1 MLNIINIQ
9 FGNSKNNTN
18 KVKKVYNQ
26 GNIITARPQTTKYPY
41 KILSIRK
48 FPEPNFKESK
58 KPKTTKNNFI
68 YKNSNLFTTNNICTM
83 KKSFSFKE
91 EFRPKKSD
99 IKSKNGFNRS
109 SFGKNNDI
117 FYNHYEKNGN
127 NNMFKAYYSTHRKNE
142 NLLSMKY
149 NIKEFNFKNNK
160 GLFIKRANSDYKKKV
175 SSFSMNKYI
184 ENYVG
189 KTKSEGKAY
198 NSSVN
203 INENTYSLINNN
215 DDDNIQVINFLSEII
230 NTEILKNKNHKK
242 LAKNNIYYT
251 ANNIYN
257 SNIKNKEF
265 TRNLIIKRHNS
276 NYQNKASL
284 NNSKNANN
292 EIKPIIINIKRKFG
306 LITEKTENQKYKNSF
321 RNNIENNIKFRKNQ
335 SSRLTTT
342 KKSKENNMSKY
353 RPLSAT
359 NKNVLK
365 ENNLNVEKNNKID
378 DNKNEKFIIKTKC
391 KKKFKFNKNI
401 TFKNKKK
408 KMFNSHDNSEF
419 QKYLIDLNN
428 KFNSPSNHKFEN
440 KKNSDIYQYIIVPK
454 ENEENLDEKEN
465 KNNKE
470 IETIK

>member
-26 GNIITARPQTTKYPY
+26 GNIITARPQTAKFPY
-41 KILSIRK
+41 KILSIKK

-58 KPKTTKNNFI
+58 KPKTTKNKFI
-68 YKNSNLFTTNNICTM
+68 YKNSSLYTTNNIYTM
-83 KKSFSFKE
+83 KSFSFKE
-91 EFRPKKSD
+91 EFRPKNGD
-99 IKSKNGFNRS
+99 IKSKNRFNRS

-127 NNMFKAYYSTHRKNE
+127 NNIFKVYYSTHRRNE
-142 NLLSMKY
+142 NLLSKKY
-149 NIKEFNFKNNK
+149 NINEFDFKNTK
-160 GLFIKRANSDYKKKV
+160 GLFMKRANSDYKKKV

-184 ENYVG
+184 ENYFD
-189 KTKSEGKAY
+189 KTKSKDRAY
-198 NSSVN
+198 NNSLN

-215 DDDNIQVINFLSEII
+215 DDDNIQVINFLSEVI
-230 NTEILKNKNHKK
+230 NTEILKNKIHKNF
-242 LAKNNIYYT
+242 AHNNYYT
-251 ANNIYN
+251 TNNIYN
-257 SNIKNKEF
+257 GNMNNMEF

-276 NYQNKASL
+276 NYPNKASL
-284 NNSKNANN
+284 SNSKNANN
-292 EIKPIIINIKRKFG
+292 EIKPIIINIKKKFG

-321 RNNIENNIKFRKNQ
+321 RNSIENNIKFRKNQ
-335 SSRLTTT
+335 SSRLTSI
-342 KKSKENNMSKY
+342 KKSKENLMSKY

-359 NKNVLK
+359 NKNILK
-365 ENNLNVEKNNKID
+365 EKNLNVEK
-378 DNKNEKFIIKTKC
+378 DNKNEKYIIKTKC

-401 TFKNKKK
+401 KNKKK

-428 KFNSPSNHKFEN
+428 KFNSPINHKFIN

-454 ENEENLDEKEN
+454 ENEENLDEKEV

>member
-26 GNIITARPQTTKYPY
+26 GNIITARPQTAKYPY

-48 FPEPNFKESK
+48 FPEPFFKEIQ
-58 KPKTTKNNFI
+58 KPKTTKNKFI
-68 YKNSNLFTTNNICTM
+68 YKNSNIYTTNNISTM

-99 IKSKNGFNRS
+99 IRSKNGFNHS

-117 FYNHYEKNGN
+117 FYNHYEKKGS
-127 NNMFKAYYSTHRKNE
+127 NNMFKVYYSTHRRND
-142 NLLSMKY
+142 NLLSMKH
-149 NIKEFNFKNNK
+149 NINEFNFKNNK
-160 GLFIKRANSDYKKKV
+160 ELLMKRASSDYKKKV

-184 ENYVG
+184 ENYVD
-189 KTKSEGKAY
+189 KTRSKDKAY
-198 NSSVN
+198 NSSLN

-215 DDDNIQVINFLSEII
+215 DDDNIQIINFLSEVI
-230 NTEILKNKNHKK
+230 NTEILKNKNHKNFSH
-242 LAKNNIYYT
+242 NNYYT
-251 ANNIYN
+251 TNNIYN
-257 SNIKNKEF
+257 SNNNNKEF
-265 TRNLIIKRHNS
+265 TRNLIMKRHNS
-276 NYQNKASL
+276 NYQNKANLS
-284 NNSKNANN
+284 NSKNANN
-292 EIKPIIINIKRKFG
+292 EIKPIIINIKKKFG

-321 RNNIENNIKFRKNQ
+321 RNKIENSIKFRKNQ
-335 SSRLTTT
+335 SSRLTTI
-342 KKSKENNMSKY
+342 KKSKENNEFKY

-359 NKNVLK
+359 NKNILK
-365 ENNLNVEKNNKID
+365 EKNSNVEKDNKID
-378 DNKNEKFIIKTKC
+378 DNKNEKYIIKTKC

-401 TFKNKKK
+401 RFKNKKK

-428 KFNSPSNHKFEN
+428 KFNSPKNHKFEN

-454 ENEENLDEKEN
+454 ENEENFDVKEDN
-465 KNNKE
+465 NNKE
-470 IETIK
+470 NETIK

>member
-18 KVKKVYNQ
+18 KVKKVYNK
-26 GNIITARPQTTKYPY
+26 GNIITARPQTAKYPY
-41 KILSIRK
+41 KILSIKK
-48 FPEPNFKESK
+48 FPEPYFKESQ
-58 KPKTTKNNFI
+58 KPKTTKNKFI
-68 YKNSNLFTTNNICTM
+68 YKNSSLYTSNNIYTM

-91 EFRPKKSD
+91 EFRPKNGD

-127 NNMFKAYYSTHRKNE
+127 NNMFKVYYSTHRRNE
-142 NLLSMKY
+142 NLLSKKY
-149 NIKEFNFKNNK
+149 NINEFDFKNSK
-160 GLFIKRANSDYKKKV
+160 GLFMKRANSDYKKKV

-189 KTKSEGKAY
+189 KTKSKDRAY
-198 NSSVN
+198 NSSLN

-215 DDDNIQVINFLSEII
+215 DDDNIQIINFLSEVI
-230 NTEILKNKNHKK
+230 NTEILKNKNY
-242 LAKNNIYYT
+242 KNFTHNNYYT
-251 ANNIYN
+251 TNNIYN
-257 SNIKNKEF
+257 GNINNKEF

-284 NNSKNANN
+284 SNSKNANN
-292 EIKPIIINIKRKFG
+292 EIKPIIINIKKKFG

-335 SSRLTTT
+335 SSRLTTI
-342 KKSKENNMSKY
+342 KKSKENLLSKY

-359 NKNVLK
+359 NKNILK
-365 ENNLNVEKNNKID
+365 EKNLNVEKDNKID
-378 DNKNEKFIIKTKC
+378 DNKNEKYMIKTKC

-401 TFKNKKK
+401 RFKNKKK

-419 QKYLIDLNN
+419 KKYLIDLNN
-428 KFNSPSNHKFEN
+428 KFNSPINHKFEN

-454 ENEENLDEKEN
+454 ENEENSDEKED

>member
-58 KPKTTKNNFI
+58 NPKTPKNNFI
-68 YKNSNLFTTNNICTM
+68 YKNSNLYTTNNICTL

-127 NNMFKAYYSTHRKNE
+127 LNMFKAYYSTQRRNE

-149 NIKEFNFKNNK
+149 NIKDFNFKNNK
-160 GLFIKRANSDYKKKV
+160 GLFMKRVNSDYKKKV

-184 ENYVG
+184 ENYVD
-189 KTKSEGKAY
+189 KTKIKDKAY
-198 NSSVN
+198 NSTLN

-215 DDDNIQVINFLSEII
+215 DDDNIQIINFLSEVI
-230 NTEILKNKNHKK
+230 NTEILKK
-242 LAKNNIYYT
+242 KNNTNFSHNNYYT
-251 ANNIYN
+251 TNNIYN
-257 SNIKNKEF
+257 SNINNKDF

-284 NNSKNANN
+284 SNSKNANN
-292 EIKPIIINIKRKFG
+292 EIKPIIINIKKKFG
-306 LITEKTENQKYKNSF
+306 LIIQKTEHQKYKNSF

-335 SSRLTTT
+335 SSRLTTI